1 MTMPL
6 NSLEL
11 DKKAEE
17 YRRARRDRLT
27 AEDNF
32 EKLDM
37 FDENV
42 EESYKDGF
50 RDCLACMKFLIEE
63 MSYV

>member
-17 YRRARRDRLT
+17 YRKARRDRLT

-50 RDCLACMKFLIEE
+50 RDCLACMKFLIGEL
-63 MSYV
+63 SYV